1 MASFGHVAVGLLA
14 SRLHGGEPSPPR
26 RPHGSLGVM
35 IAFTALALLPDAD
48 VLLVALGATDHGPA
62 GHRGASHS
70 LTMAAIAGLICALA
84 ARWRRMPVLRTALI
98 GAFAV
103 ASHALLDVLG
113 EGGRGLP
120 LLWPFSDVRFHS
132 PWRIFPDAPRGMKLL
147 TRLGLIE
154 LAIELV
160 LFLPITLYALWPRIR
175 ARWAAR
181 RAPSIAPQL
190 MVLDGG
196 GAATPTDLPTPA
208 PQVTPLEILAGAV
221 DERPAPA
228 NDTERD
234 PPQLSSG

>member
-1 MASFGHVAVGLLA
+1 
-14 SRLHGGEPSPPR
+14 
-26 RPHGSLGVM
+26 M

-70 LTMAAIAGLICALA
+70 LTMAAFAGLVCALT
-84 ARWRRMPVLRTALI
+84 ARWRRWPVLRTALI

-103 ASHALLDVLG
+103 GSHALLDVLG

-120 LLWPFSDVRFHS
+120 LLWPFSEVRFHS

-160 LFLPITLYALWPRIR
+160 LFLPITLYALWPRIQ

-181 RAPSIAPQL
+181 RAPSVAPQL
-190 MVLDGG
+190 TILDGG
-196 GAATPTDLPTPA
+196 VTVTPAPPELPTPA
-208 PQVTPLEILAGAV
+208 PQVAPLALLSVSV
-221 DERPAPA
+221 DERGPPA
-228 NDTERD
+228 NDNERD
-234 PPQLSSG
+234 PPQLLSG

>member
-1 MASFGHVAVGLLA
+1 
-14 SRLHGGEPSPPR
+14 
-26 RPHGSLGVM
+26 M

-70 LTMAAIAGLICALA
+70 LTMAAFAGLVCALA
-84 ARWRRMPVLRTALI
+84 ARWRRWPVLRTALI

-147 TRLGLIE
+147 TRLGADRARDRAGAVPADHPLCP
-154 LAIELV
+154 LA
-160 LFLPITLYALWPRIR
+160 ADQ

-181 RAPSIAPQL
+181 RAPSVAPQL
-190 MVLDGG
+190 TVLDGG
-196 GAATPTDLPTPA
+196 GAVTLARRSADASAQVA
-208 PQVTPLEILAGAV
+208 PLAILSVSV
-221 DERPAPA
+221 DERPPPA
-228 NDTERD
+228 NDNERD